1 MKRGKLIIFSAPS
14 GSGKSTIIN
23 YLLECNLD
31 LAFSISATSRAPR
44 GNEQNGVEYYF
55 LTPDEFR
62 AKIANNEFI
71 EFEEVY
77 KDNFYGTLKNEVERI
92 REMGQNVVFDV
103 DVVGGVNIKNIFGKE
118 ALSMFIMPPSV
129 EELRK
134 RLIGRN
140 TDSAETIEKRLAKAE
155 YEIGFAD
162 KFDKIVINNNLE
174 TAKAEALTIIKEFVE
189 K

>member
-23 YLLECNLD
+23 YLLGCNLN

-44 GNEQNGVEYYF
+44 GNEQNGVEYFF

-62 AKIANNEFI
+62 AKIANDEFI
-71 EFEEVY
+71 EYEEVY
-77 KDNFYGTLKNEVERI
+77 KDNFYGTLKSEVERI
-92 REMGQNVVFDV
+92 RENGMNVVFDI
-103 DVVGGVNIKNIFGKE
+103 DVVGGVNIKNIFGEE

-129 EELRK
+129 DELRN
-134 RLIGRN
+134 RLVGRN

-162 KFDKIVINNNLE
+162 KFDKVVINDNLDS
-174 TAKAEALTIIKEFVE
+174 AKAEALSIIKEFIE